1 MYPQPISDSQSFL
14 IIIKL
19 PFSAKNMVG
28 GGVLSLSG
36 GIALYANSPKAAVSA
51 MLIVTMWGAIFGYFC
66 LLIGR
71 SCGMSLSGTY
81 RECWERS
88 VGHRGGLAVALGS
101 TLGK

>member
-101 TLGK
+101 TLGE

>member
-1 MYPQPISDSQSFL
+1 MFVDAYVPESTYIRFSTYSFL
-14 IIIKL
+14 IIKL

-71 SCGMSLSGTY
+71 SCDMSLAGTY

-88 VGHRGGLAVALGS
+88 VAVL
-101 TLGK
+101 